1 MLIYRQF
8 DVFTYFPNQHHWY
21 IMQSRAYP
29 RHHEELKMQKE
40 QANNQAKAHAQ
51 SSRRGFFMGAAAA
64 GAAAAAVTAMPGINT
79 PSAELNKL
87 PPAPENGGG
96 YSLSEHVKRYYQ
108 TTRV

>member
-1 MLIYRQF
+1 M
-8 DVFTYFPNQHHWY
+8 
-21 IMQSRAYP
+21 
-29 RHHEELKMQKE
+29 KKE
-40 QANNQAKAHAQ
+40 QPQDQATQ
-51 SSRRGFFMGAAAA
+51 SRRGFFMGAAAA
-64 GAAAAAVTAMPGINT
+64 GAAAAAVTTLPSIST

>member
-1 MLIYRQF
+1 MFLRTRQNAQLGTVCRVVHTH
-8 DVFTYFPNQHHWY
+8 DQ
-21 IMQSRAYP
+21 
-29 RHHEELKMQKE
+29 HEELKMKKDQSQD
-40 QANNQAKAHAQ
+40 QATP
-51 SSRRGFFMGAAAA
+51 SRRGFFMGAAAA
-64 GAAAAAVTAMPGINT
+64 GAAAAAVTAMPGLST

>member
-1 MLIYRQF
+1 MKKDI
-8 DVFTYFPNQHHWY
+8 P
-21 IMQSRAYP
+21 
-29 RHHEELKMQKE
+29 
-40 QANNQAKAHAQ
+40 QAEGT

-64 GAAAAAVTAMPGINT
+64 GAAAAAVTTLPGLDA
-79 PSAELNKL
+79 PSAQNKL